1 MDFKGTIYLSKQTS
15 TPMSRLAFVLLFL
28 AAPIWAQQGFVKKTP
43 ETLKAEL
50 DTEVIRARLD
60 LAFSQRR
67 LAQLNQTLELRKLEA
82 EAMVRAARADAAAAP
97 AEAERGRLAIEAALA
112 NAKATVA
119 SADKDRARAELEVEA
134 RLASAQVSVEY
145 AKVASVAAIAR
156 LQQKA
161 ADIAAHA
168 KITYPK
174 DPLIDGALHISDRRI
189 PFNGRVDDK
198 LADFVCGRIAFYNAV
213 DSEAPIFIVIDRSPG
228 GSVMSGYMILQA
240 METSKAPVY
249 VVVKGYAASMAAI
262 ITTMAKRSFVYPQTI
277 VLHHQASSGLSG
289 NVTQLKEQLKW
300 SKIWVERI
308 FVKVA
313 DRAGV
318 KVDDFVAQ
326 MYKSVSTGDWKVT
339 GDDAVR
345 LHWVTNVVEQMTE
358 DAIFTA
364 GNEPKPTE
372 IMPEGFVDAGKSQNG
387 RIRQALPP
395 LGPCD
400 AWWVFDPTVEYII
413 R

>member
-1 MDFKGTIYLSKQTS
+1 
-15 TPMSRLAFVLLFL
+15 MSRLAFVPLFL
-28 AAPIWAQQGFVKKTP
+28 AALVLAQQGPVRKSP
-43 ETLKAEL
+43 ETLKAEIET
-50 DTEVIRARLD
+50 DVIRARLE
-60 LAFSQRR
+60 LASAQRR

-82 EAMVRAARADAAAAP
+82 EAALRAARADAAAAP
-97 AEAERGRLAIEAALA
+97 AEAEQAKLKLEAALA
-112 NAKATVA
+112 AAKAAVA
-119 SADKDRARAELEVEA
+119 SADKDRARAELEVQA
-134 RLASAQVSVEY
+134 RLATAEVSVEY
-145 AKVASVAAIAR
+145 ARVASVAQIAR

-161 ADIAAHA
+161 ADIASGA
-168 KITYPK
+168 KVSYPK

-198 LADFVCGRIAFYNAV
+198 LAEFVCGRIAFYNAL

-262 ITTMAKRSFVYPQTI
+262 ITTLAKRSFVYPQTI

-300 SKIWVERI
+300 SKVWCERI

-313 DRAGV
+313 ARIGTT
-318 KVDDFVAQ
+318 VDDFVAQ
-326 MYKSVSTGDWKVT
+326 MYKGVSTGDWKVL
-339 GDDAVR
+339 GDEAGR
-345 LHWVTNVVEQMTE
+345 RKWVTDVVDRMSE
-358 DAIFTA
+358 DGMITA
-364 GNEPKPTE
+364 SAVPAVVPEPN
-372 IMPEGFVDAGKSQNG
+372 PEGFNAGQTQDG
-387 RIRQALPP
+387 RARQVLPL

-400 AWWVFDPTVEYII
+400 LWWLYDPTVEYVL